1 MTNCLWD
8 IPWRPSNVLALASA
22 EQRERYLLPIL
33 RGERFDAF
41 ATTEPD
47 SGSDAGAIATT
58 ATPVDGGWLLNGEKW
73 FVTCGDVADF
83 LLVQANVLPDNES
96 TLFFVEKDTPGV
108 RISRTPHFMHSAVNG
123 HPEFVFE
130 NVFVPTESV
139 LGEVGQGFELTKDW
153 FTDERLM
160 IAARTVGVAER
171 ALKLARDWAIQRKQ
185 FGVPISDF
193 QMIQAMLADCAVDI
207 AVNRA
212 YTHQVAWEADNGVD
226 RKTLH
231 AKASIAKLSAS
242 EAAGRVVD
250 RCLQIFG
257 GRGYD
262 RAYPD
267 RADVPRGARR
277 PHLGRHLGDP
287 ACHRRQRTDQARHG
301 VPRSAGGIDEPG
313 IAARRTP
320 RDGRLVTGGGTGIG
334 RAVALDLARCG
345 ADVVICGS
353 RREPLEKTAAEI
365 EALGARVLG
374 VPTDIREDEQV
385 VRLVDRALE
394 RFGRID
400 TLVNNAGGQFAAPPR
415 RSPPRAG
422 ARCTGSPS
430 TRRGR

>member
-1 MTNCLWD
+1 MDFAYTPDQQELRARAASYAELLMGYENEAEQAGGPLPKDTVDKLTRAAMDAGMFGINMPKEWGGAGLTLIEQVIVEEEFGKVTNCLWD
-8 IPWRPSNVLALASA
+8 IPWRPANVLALASE

-47 SGSDAGAIATT
+47 AGSDAGQIARWVMPALRQQEIWCQLFSEPDAGSDVAGIKTR
-58 ATPVDGGWLLNGEKW
+58 ATRVDGGWLINGEKW

-83 LLVQANVLPDNES
+83 LLVQANVLPGNEN

-130 NVFVPTESV
+130 NVFVPTDAV

-171 ALKLARDWAIQRKQ
+171 ALRLARDWAIQRKQ

-212 YTHQVAWEADNGVD
+212 FTHQVAWEADHGTD

-262 RAYPD
+262 RSYPIE
-267 RADVPRGARR
+267 RMY
-277 PHLGRHLGDP
+277 
-287 ACHRRQRTDQARHG
+287 
-301 VPRSAGGIDEPG
+301 
-313 IAARRTP
+313 
-320 RDGRLVTGGGTGIG
+320 
-334 RAVALDLARCG
+334 
-345 ADVVICGS
+345 
-353 RREPLEKTAAEI
+353 RE
-365 EALGARVLG
+365 
-374 VPTDIREDEQV
+374 
-385 VRLVDRALE
+385 VRVDRIWEGTSEIQRVIVANEL
-394 RFGRID
+394 IK
-400 TLVNNAGGQFAAPPR
+400 
-415 RSPPRAG
+415 
-422 ARCTGSPS
+422 
-430 TRRGR
+430 RGTAFLDMPVA